1 MQPFMCCV
9 GKKGLI
15 LGTQV
20 LVHGPV
26 PVLSDRGEFNSKLK
40 QCVSSRSRGKGIYW
54 DNKFRAKIKPK

>member
-54 DNKFRAKIKPK
+54 DNKI